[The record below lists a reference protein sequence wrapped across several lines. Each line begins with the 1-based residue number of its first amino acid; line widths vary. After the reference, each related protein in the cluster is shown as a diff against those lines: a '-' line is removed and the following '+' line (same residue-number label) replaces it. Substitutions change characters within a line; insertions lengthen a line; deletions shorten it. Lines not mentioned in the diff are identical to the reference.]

1 MMNWNQLISDK
12 RLGLGLEDCKFRNV
26 GILALYFLN
35 KE

>member
-12 RLGLGLEDCKFRNV
+12 RLGLEDCKFRNV
-26 GILALYFLN
+26 GILALHFFN